1 MEHPHQLVNATNFI
15 FCLMLLLLRPPVATP
30 ESSASIPTGGNTI
43 GSGEQQHTDGG
54 NPGATDAGA
63 PPIAGPPMAVGTG
76 GPDRSHLK
84 VGSGACS
91 RFVFNSSRIRNGSI
105 APAHSKHSGLFP
117 SSLCQLYE
125 FVGAGAERVQI
136 IFSEFRLPS
145 KQGPSECGDT
155 DILMV
160 YYIVDEREELVETLC
175 GDTLPKPILSE
186 GSRLLLEFRSSYNN
200 TENKGFTGD
209 FFFLTNFGIPTGHQ
223 PNQSECTFHYFRNA
237 SSQGWIQSPNFPG
250 AYPRNIVCHYF
261 FHGGP
266 HDQVHVRFTYFD
278 IEGILPC
285 DEDSASDYV
294 EFSNFNTRDRKYAL
308 YCGHWRELAV
318 RSDGRY
324 FRITMASNDRLDGTG
339 FRALYTFE
347 TTQQQQQQQQQ
358 QVTTEQTAVAAKSAT
373 GKVTSSAA
381 SRLLHHI
388 PGMSLGLPLLPLL
401 LRLPVALIT
410 VVLAATVT
418 ATTVITTGT
427 RPITSVI
434 RIIGLEL
441 IKFLQD

>member
-15 FCLMLLLLRPPVATP
+15 FCLMLVLSLRPPPVTP
-30 ESSASIPTGGNTI
+30 ESSASIPTGNTI
-43 GSGEQQHTDGG
+43 ASGEQTGTDGS
-54 NPGATDAGA
+54 NPAGATDNGT
-63 PPIAGPPMAVGTG
+63 PPIAGPPAMAVGMAG
-76 GPDRSHLK
+76 RDRSHLK

-105 APAHSKHSGLFP
+105 TPVHSKHSGIFP

-125 FVGAGAERVQI
+125 FVGTGAERVQI

-186 GSRLLLEFRSSYNN
+186 GPRLLLEFRSSYNN

-209 FFFLTNFGIPTGHQ
+209 FLFLTNFGIPTGHQ

-266 HDQVHVRFTYFD
+266 QDQVNIRFTYFD

-294 EFSNFNTRDRKYAL
+294 EFSNFNTRDRKYVL
-308 YCGHWRELAV
+308 YCGHWRELSV

-339 FRALYTFE
+339 FRALYNFE
-347 TTQQQQQQQQQ
+347 TAQQQQQ
-358 QVTTEQTAVAAKSAT
+358 QVTTEQNAVAAKSAS
-373 GKVTSSAA
+373 GKVMSSAA
-381 SRLLHHI
+381 SRLQHI
-388 PGMSLGLPLLPLL
+388 PGMSLGLPLLVR
-401 LRLPVALIT
+401 LRIPVALIT

-427 RPITSVI
+427 RPSASVI

-441 IKFLQD
+441 IKILQD